1 MQRTKSFA
9 ESLKRKNFKQADS
22 YQKKNRPVSAVNE
35 NNEELNIP
43 EVLSCSFN
51 QSPWLEQIMKNPHH

>member
-51 QSPWLEQIMKNPHH
+51 QDPWLEQIMKNPHH